1 VADGRLP
8 IYIYIGNP
16 TTAYIVVNL
25 GKVMLLYPFLLVYI
39 FKYYNV
45 SYFVVYSSP
54 LLYKYIYMKEI
65 HQVVSEILILSKDF
79 PLKHCIYVIN

>member
-1 VADGRLP
+1 MADGRLP

-39 FKYYNV
+39 FNYNV

>member
-39 FKYYNV
+39 Y
-45 SYFVVYSSP
+45 
-54 LLYKYIYMKEI
+54 LQL
-65 HQVVSEILILSKDF
+65 
-79 PLKHCIYVIN
+79 

>member
-39 FKYYNV
+39 FNYNV

>member
-1 VADGRLP
+1 MILELK
-8 IYIYIGNP
+8 GNP

-39 FKYYNV
+39 FNYNV